1 MKFNL
6 PSRTL
11 TLQKGV
17 YLEEECAIKACIL
30 YLESGC
36 INVSIT
42 LPNGKWIPLRRVNP
56 GEFFSLSSFVTPS
69 EHLSF
74 ETLSPV
80 TVLCIPK
87 EDFFQYTGDHPE
99 FLKYYMSSIHDRVH
113 FLLEKVILFS
123 IQNNKQR
130 MAYYFINEV
139 NCQKSHIITID
150 MNKTCILE
158 CLGMSRGSF
167 YRELNTLTL
176 EGSIKQLDANTYE
189 CDLEQLNKAF
199 SEDT

>member
-1 MKFNL
+1 M
-6 PSRTL
+6 
-11 TLQKGV
+11 
-17 YLEEECAIKACIL
+17 
-30 YLESGC
+30 
-36 INVSIT
+36 
-42 LPNGKWIPLRRVNP
+42 
-56 GEFFSLSSFVTPS
+56 SSFVTPS

-87 EDFFQYTGDHPE
+87 EDFFQYTGGHPE

-130 MAYYFINEV
+130 IAYYFINEV
-139 NCQKSHIITID
+139 HRQKSHIITID

-176 EGSIKQLDANTYE
+176 GGSIKQLDANTYE
-189 CDLEQLNKAF
+189 CDLEQPNKAF